1 MRKRD
6 PGSAP
11 GIGDRVA
18 YVMVG
23 GVKGSRNYDNAE
35 DPLYVLEH
43 DIPIDFNY
51 YIERQIKLPLTR
63 IFDLIL
69 PNVSVL
75 FQGSHTNTQYAPKL
89 SKQTQGLGGFFT
101 VKL

>member
-1 MRKRD
+1 MVLAEKMRKRD

-23 GVKGSRNYDNAE
+23 GVRGSRNYDNAE

-43 DIPIDFNY
+43 DIPLDFNY
-51 YIERQIKLPLTR
+51 YIEKQIKLPLTR
-63 IFDLIL
+63 IYELIL
-69 PNVSVL
+69 PNVNIL
-75 FQGSHTNTQYAPKL
+75 FAGEHLKA
-89 SKQTQGLGGFFT
+89 
-101 VKL
+101 

>member
-1 MRKRD
+1 MELAEKMKKRD
-6 PGSAP
+6 PGTAP

-23 GVKGSRNYDNAE
+23 GTKNSRNYENAE

-43 DIPIDFNY
+43 DIPIDFTY

-63 IFDLIL
+63 IFEIIL
-69 PNVSVL
+69 PNVNIL
-75 FQGSHTNTQYAPKL
+75 FTGDHTKLQYVPKITN
-89 SKQTQGLGGFFT
+89 QI
-101 VKL
+101 